1 MDDIMI
7 GDCRKN
13 KDDYINFMTL
23 SLICGRSGSR
33 MHQQTDRSFGIESKV

>member
-23 SLICGRSGSR
+23 GLMCGRSGR